1 MMECQKIANLID
13 DTSNQPSKFRTRNWV
28 EINDESRGAYNVN
41 SQIKYKTAMLK
52 SSLCDYSDA
61 YIFVKGTISVNN
73 AAAAGA
79 AVNNTNKKVIFKN
92 CAPFTNCIS
101 EINNTQVDN
110 AKDIDIVM
118 SMYNL
123 IEYSDNYAKTTGSLW
138 QYYKDIPARNNN
150 NEINE
155 FTGGNT
161 TDSFNFKAK
170 ITGQTGNGGTKD
182 VEIIV
187 PLKYLS
193 IFWRTLEMPLINC
206 EVNLILTWSSTCVF
220 IATNIPNQNAT
231 FEITDTKL
239 YVPVVTLS
247 TQENTKFLQQLKSG
261 FKRVINWNK
270 YLSKPELLAEN
281 PNLNHLVEPSFQG
294 VNRLFVLAFENDDH
308 RTSDDRYYLPTVEL
322 KDYNIMINDENFF
335 DQPIKNNKVTY
346 ENIRK
351 IAASQ
356 GDDYKTGCL
365 LDYPYFADTYKMIAV
380 DLSKQ
385 QALDADPRA
394 IQQINFTA
402 NLDRA
407 ENTRVYFILEEA
419 KETILDFS
427 QGPVKVL

>member
-1 MMECQKIANLID
+1 
-13 DTSNQPSKFRTRNWV
+13 
-28 EINDESRGAYNVN
+28 
-41 SQIKYKTAMLK
+41 MLK

-61 YIFVKGTISVNN
+61 YILVKGTISINN
-73 AAAAGA
+73 TAAQGAAA
-79 AVNNTNKKVIFKN
+79 NNTNKKVIFEN

-101 EINNTQVDN
+101 EINNTRIDN

-118 SMYNL
+118 PMYNL

-138 QYYKDIPARNNN
+138 QYCKDIPAQNAAIDAIIAFDANNL
-150 NEINE
+150 
-155 FTGGNT
+155 
-161 TDSFNFKAK
+161 TDSFKFKVK
-170 ITGQTGNGGTKD
+170 ITGQTGDDGTKD
-182 VEIIV
+182 VEIMV

-193 IFWRTLEMPLINC
+193 NFWRTLEMPLINC
-206 EVNLILTWSSTCVF
+206 EVNLILTWSSTCVITSVI
-220 IATNIPNQNAT
+220 IANQAAT
-231 FEITDTKL
+231 FAITDTKL

-270 YLSKPELLAEN
+270 YLSKPELLAQN

-294 VNRLFVLAFENDDH
+294 INRLFVLAFENNND
-308 RTSDDRYYLPTVEL
+308 RTSDEEYYLPTVEI
-322 KDYNIMINDENFF
+322 KDYNIVINGENFF

-346 ENIRK
+346 DNIRK
-351 IAASQ
+351 IATGQ
-356 GDDYKTGCL
+356 GDDYTTGCL
-365 LDYPYFADTYKMIAV
+365 LDYPYFTDTYKMIAV
-380 DLSKQ
+380 NLSKQ

-407 ENTRVYFILEEA
+407 GNTRVYFILEEA

-427 QGPVKVL
+427 QGTVKVL